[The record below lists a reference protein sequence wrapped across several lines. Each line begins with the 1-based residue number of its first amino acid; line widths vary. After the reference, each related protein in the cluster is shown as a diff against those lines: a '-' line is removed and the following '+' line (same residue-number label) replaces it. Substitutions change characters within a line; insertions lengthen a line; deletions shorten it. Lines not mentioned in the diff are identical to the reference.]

1 MAKPAGYFRLLAHH
15 PLPIRLAALYVG
27 LFLYGFSAGLMLRS
41 TLGNMPWDVL
51 HEGLSKLT
59 GISIG
64 LIVVIL
70 SFLLLLLW
78 IPLKQRP
85 GLGTLSNALLVGL
98 FIDLTLFIVP
108 APEQL
113 WLRIVFVALA
123 ILINAVATV
132 LYIIPNFGP
141 GPRDGL
147 MTGLVLKTGGS
158 VTVVR
163 ASIEITVML
172 IGWLL
177 GGTLFIATIVF
188 AVVIGPVTHYI
199 LHLAIKLFGPG
210 DPMVSEDT

>member
-27 LFLYGFSAGLMLRS
+27 LFLYGLSAGLMLRS

-64 LIVVIL
+64 LTAVIL
-70 SFLLLLLW
+70 SFIILLLW
-78 IPLKQRP
+78 IPLRQRP

-98 FIDLTLFIVP
+98 FIDLTLFMVP
-108 APEQL
+108 EPEAL
-113 WLRIVFVALA
+113 WVRIAFVVLA
-123 ILINAVATV
+123 ILINAIATV

-147 MTGLVLKTGGS
+147 MTGLVIKTGGS

-163 ASIEITVML
+163 ASIEIAVML
-172 IGWLL
+172 VGWLL
-177 GGTLFIATIVF
+177 GGTLFIATILF
-188 AVVIGPVTHYI
+188 AFLIGPVTHLI
-199 LHLAIKLFGPG
+199 LNLAIKIFGPG